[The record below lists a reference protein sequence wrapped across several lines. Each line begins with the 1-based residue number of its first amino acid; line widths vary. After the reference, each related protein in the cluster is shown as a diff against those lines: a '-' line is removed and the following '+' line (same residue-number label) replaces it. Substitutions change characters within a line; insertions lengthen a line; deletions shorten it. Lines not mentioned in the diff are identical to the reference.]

1 MTPAARVTAASVEEA
16 ARRVTR
22 TLDDLGLPSDGAEG
36 CGVALLGGN
45 TSEFLAVF
53 RGATWSGRYCT
64 SMSWRWTP
72 DDVAYVAENCEARVL
87 FADARWPELA
97 AAAAHRFTPDAR
109 FAIGDDLPGFRPWA
123 DVDAAPAEPRRA
135 STAGAPMLY
144 TSGTTG
150 RPKGVRR
157 PLTGR
162 PTPTDM
168 AAGGAAMLTRFLAD
182 PQLASEAP
190 HLVTC
195 PLYHSGPMAYCDGA
209 LQLGADIVLMD
220 RFAPE
225 EFLRLVE
232 EHRPASTFLVPAQ
245 FVRLLR
251 LPSDVRDRYDLSS
264 LRLVVHG
271 SAPVS
276 VAVKRAMIEWLGPIL
291 FEFYGGTE
299 GGGIGIDSRTWL
311 TKPGS
316 VGRPFR
322 PELHVQI
329 LDEHGEPAAVGQE
342 GLVYFRED
350 GRDGFTYKDDPE
362 KTEAAW
368 RDGAFTL
375 GDIGYLDDDGFL
387 FLCDRRSDV
396 IISGGVNI
404 YPAQVESVLLG
415 HPAVGDCC
423 VVGVPDDE
431 WGESVRAVV
440 QASDAATFDAD
451 TVLEFCRERLASYQV
466 PRSIDVVDELPRTET
481 GKLAR
486 RAVRDR
492 YWAGR
497 SRRI

>member
-1 MTPAARVTAASVEEA
+1 MAARVTATSVEEA

-22 TLDDLGLPSDGAEG
+22 TLDDLGVPFDGDDG

-45 TSEFLAVF
+45 TPEFLAVF

-72 DDVAYVAENCEARVL
+72 DDVEYVAGNCEARVL

-97 AAAAHRFTPDAR
+97 AAAARSPGVAPDAR
-109 FAIGDDLPGFRPWA
+109 FAIGGDLPGFRSWS
-123 DVDAAPAEPRRA
+123 DVVVAPAAPQRA

-209 LQLGADIVLMD
+209 LLLGADIVLMD
-220 RFAPE
+220 RFDPE

-251 LPSDVRDRYDLSS
+251 LPADVRDRYDISS

-329 LDEHGEPAAVGQE
+329 LDERGAPAAVGQE

-415 HPAVGDCC
+415 HPAVADCC

-440 QASDAATFDAD
+440 QASEAARFDAD
-451 TVLEFCRERLASYQV
+451 AVLAFCRERLAGYQV
-466 PRSIDVVDELPRTET
+466 PRAIDVVDELPRTET

-486 RAVRDR
+486 RSVRDR

-497 SRRI
+497 RRRI

>member
-1 MTPAARVTAASVEEA
+1 MSATRVSASAVEES

-22 TLDDLGLPSDGAEG
+22 VLDDLAVPRDGAEG

-45 TSEFLAVF
+45 TPEFLAVF

-72 DDVAYVAENCEARVL
+72 DDVAYVAENCEARAL

-97 AAAAHRFTPDAR
+97 AAAAPRFPDDAR
-109 FAIGDDLPGFRPWA
+109 FAIGGDLPGFRPWS
-123 DVDAAPAEPRRA
+123 DVAATPAVPLHPA
-135 STAGAPMLY
+135 TAGAPMLY

-162 PTPTDM
+162 PVPTDM

-209 LQLGADIVLMD
+209 LHLGADIVLMD
-220 RFAPE
+220 RFDGE

-251 LPSDVRDRYDLSS
+251 LPAEVRDRYDLSS
-264 LRLVVHG
+264 LKLVVHG

-276 VAVKRAMIEWLGPIL
+276 VEVKRSMIEWLGPIL

-316 VGRPFR
+316 VGKPFR
-322 PELHVQI
+322 PELQVQI
-329 LDEHGEPAAVGQE
+329 LDEHGAPAPPGQE

-350 GRDGFTYKDDPE
+350 GRDGFAYKDDPE

-387 FLCDRRSDV
+387 FLCDRRTDV

-415 HPAVGDCC
+415 HPGVADCC

-440 QASDAATFDAD
+440 QPTEASAEDAAGILA
-451 TVLEFCRERLASYQV
+451 FCRERLAGYQV
-466 PRSIDVVDELPRTET
+466 PRAVDFVDELPRTET

-486 RAVRDR
+486 RTVRDR
-492 YWAGR
+492 YWEGR
-497 SRRI
+497 ARRI

>member
-1 MTPAARVTAASVEEA
+1 VNAVRITARSVADE

-22 TLDDLGLPSDGAEG
+22 TLDDLGVPSDGDDG

-45 TSEFLAVF
+45 TPEFLAVF

-72 DDVAYVAENCEARVL
+72 DDVEYVAENCEARAL

-97 AAAAHRFTPDAR
+97 AAAAPHFAAGAR
-109 FAIGDDLPGFRPWA
+109 FAIGGDLSGFRSWSA
-123 DVDAAPAEPRRA
+123 IEAAPAEPRRA
-135 STAGAPMLY
+135 PTAGAPMLY

-162 PTPTDM
+162 PVPTDM

-209 LQLGADIVLMD
+209 LLLGADIVLMD
-220 RFAPE
+220 RFDPE
-225 EFLRLVE
+225 EFLSLVE

-251 LPSDVRDRYDLSS
+251 LPAEVRDRYDLSS

-276 VAVKRAMIEWLGPIL
+276 VEVKRAMIGWLGPIL

-311 TKPGS
+311 TRPGS
-316 VGRPFR
+316 VGKPFR

-329 LDEHGEPAAVGQE
+329 LDEQGGPVPGGQE
-342 GLVYFRED
+342 GLVYFREE

-368 RDGAFTL
+368 LDGAFTL

-404 YPAQVESVLLG
+404 YPAQVESALLG
-415 HPAVGDCC
+415 HPAVADCC

-431 WGESVRAVV
+431 WGESVHAVV
-440 QASDAATFDAD
+440 QVSDGVTFDAD
-451 TVLEFCRERLASYQV
+451 DVLSFCRTRLAGYQV
-466 PRSIDVVDELPRTET
+466 PRSVEVVDELPRTET

-486 RAVRDR
+486 RAVRDP
-492 YWAGR
+492 YWVGR

>member
-1 MTPAARVTAASVEEA
+1 MAARVTATSVEEA

-22 TLDDLGLPSDGAEG
+22 TLDDLGVPFDGDDG

-45 TSEFLAVF
+45 TPEFLAVF

-72 DDVAYVAENCEARVL
+72 DDVEYVAGNCEARVL

-97 AAAAHRFTPDAR
+97 AAAAHSPGVAPDAR
-109 FAIGDDLPGFRPWA
+109 FAIGGDLPGFRPWS
-123 DVDAAPAEPRRA
+123 DVAAAPAEPRRA

-209 LQLGADIVLMD
+209 LQLGADVVLMD
-220 RFAPE
+220 RFDPE

-251 LPSDVRDRYDLSS
+251 LSAEVRGRYDVSS

-276 VAVKRAMIEWLGPIL
+276 VDVKRAMIEWLGPIL

-329 LDEHGEPAAVGQE
+329 LDERGAPAAVGQE

-415 HPAVGDCC
+415 HPAVADCC

-440 QASDAATFDAD
+440 QASESERFDAAA
-451 TVLEFCRERLASYQV
+451 VLAFCRERLAGYQV
-466 PRSIDVVDELPRTET
+466 PRAIDVVDELPRTET

-486 RAVRDR
+486 RAVRDG